1 MWGHEN
7 GDGEKRELTFQRQ
20 MGEESLMVELLV
32 CQWQKGNTGNKRA
45 EISAMLSFFSSP
57 DLRRTKNKR
66 KAEEQVRI
74 IGWEQHCSTVPMRLR
89 WGKICIEIFWI
100 GPEPLPHPHFS
111 CFFSLKKSLHIFK
124 KICNENFW
132 SWSDP
137 IPNWKVSKNSSDFVR
152 RPGVPLGFCRFQ
164 QNVQTLA
171 MFSFLDTQPSLA
183 PGYNHPDPNLV
194 T

>member
-74 IGWEQHCSTVPMRLR
+74 IRVGAPLQYCTHETPLGKNLHWNVPPTANVPSLNLSSIILGCNFMT
-89 WGKICIEIFWI
+89 ICIRDVSQKNPKKCGYPPPVW
-100 GPEPLPHPHFS
+100 EPHV
-111 CFFSLKKSLHIFK
+111 CEKKNYGLFCI
-124 KICNENFW
+124 
-132 SWSDP
+132 
-137 IPNWKVSKNSSDFVR
+137 
-152 RPGVPLGFCRFQ
+152 LG
-164 QNVQTLA
+164 
-171 MFSFLDTQPSLA
+171 
-183 PGYNHPDPNLV
+183 H
-194 T
+194 